1 MKKPKELDMQENTL
15 RAKFKKKKG
24 KKRKKTKF
32 MNLLKQ
38 SCKQTSK
45 SPQICK
51 P

>member
-1 MKKPKELDMQENTL
+1 MKKPKEVDMHENTQS
-15 RAKFKKKKG
+15 KIEKKER
-24 KKRKKTKF
+24 KKRKKTKC

-45 SPQICK
+45 SPQIFK